1 MTAPNAPPQA
11 APSPSGP
18 VRAGPVRRFERAL
31 GRRVNLHPN
40 RLSALKLALAI
51 PLALLLLRTHEGDDA
66 ARAVIIAMMFGA
78 YASLDYIDGVVARER
93 KLHTAFGRV
102 FDRVAELPL
111 LFSLAWLNADR
122 LHAVPLS
129 LKLGLDVLL
138 LVLHARGLGGIL
150 HNRLRT
156 TTSYLSLVSLLLLSQ
171 EWAPR
176 LVTPDFVTALLW
188 INAGISLTL
197 VLRRLHI
204 LSRSR
209 IADAL
214 SLSNLGCGV
223 MAMIF
228 ADRGQLDVS
237 LLMLTLG
244 AALDGMD
251 GAAARRWG
259 GSKWGVY
266 MDDVADGVSYGLAPG
281 FAIYATNRS
290 IEGMVVGGMFAMFVI
305 TRLVFFTLNKAGSDP
320 GYFRGV
326 PSPAGGLV
334 AMSSVVMFHGHPILV
349 GFLVGIACALM
360 VAFDVQ
366 HRHLGHALAS
376 RRVRAYAV
384 AFVAVLV
391 ISAALRGF
399 RAGVGLV
406 LITLL
411 VYGFVP
417 SFAAF
422 GRVLAARRSDP
433 PR

>member
-1 MTAPNAPPQA
+1 MT
-11 APSPSGP
+11 
-18 VRAGPVRRFERAL
+18 
-31 GRRVNLHPN
+31 LHPN

-51 PLALLLLRTHEGDDA
+51 PLSVVLLRAEIGGTARPLIIALL
-66 ARAVIIAMMFGA
+66 FGA
-78 YASLDYIDGVVARER
+78 YATLDYIDGVVARER
-93 KLHTAFGRV
+93 KLHTVFGRV
-102 FDRVAELPL
+102 FDRVAEIPL
-111 LFSLAWLNADR
+111 LFALAWLTIVQ
-122 LHAVPLS
+122 LPLVPL
-129 LKLGLDVLL
+129 LPKLGLDVLL
-138 LVLHARGLGGIL
+138 LLLHARGVGGIL

-156 TTSYLSLVSLLLLSQ
+156 TTSYISLVALLLLSQ
-171 EWAPR
+171 GWAPR
-176 LVTPDFVTALLW
+176 LVTPDSTIFLLW
-188 INAGISLTL
+188 INTGISLTL
-197 VLRRLHI
+197 VLRRLNI

-214 SLSNLGCGV
+214 SISNGACGV

-228 ADRGQLDVS
+228 ADRNQLDVS
-237 LLMLTLG
+237 LLLLTLG

-266 MDDVADGVSYGLAPG
+266 MDDIADGTSYGLAPG
-281 FAIYATNRS
+281 YAIYATNR
-290 IEGMVVGGMFAMFVI
+290 GFDGALVGGLFAFFVI

-334 AMSSVVMFHGHPILV
+334 AMSSVAMFQGRPLTV

-376 RRVRAYAV
+376 RRVRAYGV
-384 AFVAVLV
+384 GLIGVLFL
-391 ISAALRGF
+391 SAALGGF
-399 RAGVGLV
+399 RAGVGIVLV
-406 LITLL
+406 SLL

-422 GRVLAARRSDP
+422 GRVLAERRKS
-433 PR
+433 PRR

>member
-1 MTAPNAPPQA
+1 MTVPNAPTPA
-11 APSPSGP
+11 ATPL
-18 VRAGPVRRFERAL
+18 RQGPVRRFERAL
-31 GRRVNLHPN
+31 GQRITLHPN

-51 PLALLLLRTHEGDDA
+51 PLSIILLREDVVSATRTIVIALL
-66 ARAVIIAMMFGA
+66 FGA
-78 YASLDYIDGVVARER
+78 YAMLDYVDGVVARER
-93 KLHTAFGRV
+93 KLDTVFGRV
-102 FDRVAELPL
+102 VDRVAEIPL
-111 LFSLAWLNADR
+111 LFALAWLTIVQ
-122 LHAVPLS
+122 LPVVPLL
-129 LKLGLDVLL
+129 LKLGLDVFLL
-138 LVLHARGLGGIL
+138 LLHARGVGGIL

-156 TTSYLSLVSLLLLSQ
+156 TTSYISLVALLLLSQ
-171 EWAPR
+171 GWAPR
-176 LVTPDFVTALLW
+176 LVTREFVTVLLW
-188 INAGISLTL
+188 INTGISLTL
-197 VLRRLHI
+197 VLRRLHV
-204 LSRSR
+204 LSRRR

-214 SLSNLGCGV
+214 SLSNGACGV

-228 ADRGQLDVS
+228 ADRGQFDVS
-237 LLMLTLG
+237 LLLLTLG

-259 GSKWGVY
+259 GSKLGVY
-266 MDDVADGVSYGLAPG
+266 MDDVADGVSYGMAPG
-281 FAIYATNRS
+281 FAIYASNRS
-290 IEGMVVGGMFAMFVI
+290 LDGMLVGGVFAFFVI
-305 TRLVFFTLNKAGSDP
+305 TRLTFFTLNKSVSEP

-334 AMSSVVMFHGHPILV
+334 AMSSVAMFTGRPLMV

-384 AFVAVLV
+384 AFVGVLLL
-391 ISAALRGF
+391 SGALGGF

-406 LITLL
+406 LLTLL

-422 GRVLAARRSDP
+422 NRVLAERRKS
-433 PR
+433 PRR

>member
-1 MTAPNAPPQA
+1 MTAPDAPLPA
-11 APSPSGP
+11 TSP
-18 VRAGPVRRFERAL
+18 VRTGPVRRFERAL
-31 GRRVNLHPN
+31 GRRIKLHPN
-40 RLSALKLALAI
+40 RLSALKLMLAV
-51 PLALLLLRTHEGDDA
+51 PLSVVLLRTDSDGA
-66 ARAVIIAMMFGA
+66 GRAVAIASLFGA
-78 YASLDYIDGVVARER
+78 YATLDYLDGVVARER
-93 KLHTAFGRV
+93 KLHTVFGRV
-102 FDRVAELPL
+102 FDRVAEIPL
-111 LFSLAWLNADR
+111 LFSLAYLTIDLLWAL
-122 LHAVPLS
+122 PLL
-129 LKLGLDVLL
+129 LKLCLDVLL
-138 LVLHARGLGGIL
+138 LLLHARGLGGIL

-171 EWAPR
+171 TWAPR
-176 LVTPDFVTALLW
+176 LVTPEFVTVLLW

-197 VLRRLHI
+197 ALRRLHI

-214 SLSNLGCGV
+214 SLSNLACGV

-228 ADRGQLDVS
+228 ADRGQLDIS

-266 MDDVADGVSYGLAPG
+266 MDDVADGCSYGLAPG

-290 IEGMVVGGMFAMFVI
+290 LDGMMVGGLFAVFVI
-305 TRLVFFTLNKAGSDP
+305 TRLVFFTLNKTASDP

-334 AMSSVVMFHGHPILV
+334 AMSSVVMFQGRPLMV

-376 RRVRAYAV
+376 RRVRGYAV

-391 ISAALRGF
+391 LSAALRGF

-422 GRVLAARRSDP
+422 NRVLAERRKS
-433 PR
+433 PRR

>member
-1 MTAPNAPPQA
+1 MTVPDAPLPAT
-11 APSPSGP
+11 SP
-18 VRAGPVRRFERAL
+18 VRTGPVRRFERAL
-31 GRRVNLHPN
+31 GRRIKLHPN
-40 RLSALKLALAI
+40 RLSALKVMLAV
-51 PLALLLLRTHEGDDA
+51 PLSVVLLRTDEGGA
-66 ARAVIIAMMFGA
+66 GRAVAIASLFGA
-78 YASLDYIDGVVARER
+78 YATLDYLDGVVARER
-93 KLHTAFGRV
+93 KLHTVFGRV
-102 FDRVAELPL
+102 FDRVAEIPL
-111 LFSLAWLNADR
+111 LFALAWVTIVQLPV
-122 LHAVPLS
+122 VPLL

-138 LVLHARGLGGIL
+138 LLLHARGLGGIL

-171 EWAPR
+171 SWAPR
-176 LVTPDFVTALLW
+176 LVTPEFVTVLLW
-188 INAGISLTL
+188 INTGISLTL
-197 VLRRLHI
+197 ALRRLHI

-214 SLSNLGCGV
+214 SLSNLACGV

-228 ADRGQLDVS
+228 ADRGTLDIS

-290 IEGMVVGGMFAMFVI
+290 LDGGVVGGLFAFFVI
-305 TRLVFFTLNKAGSDP
+305 TRLVFFTLNKAASDP

-376 RRVRAYAV
+376 RRVRGYAV
-384 AFVAVLV
+384 AFVGVLV
-391 ISAALRGF
+391 LSAALRGF

-422 GRVLAARRSDP
+422 GRVLAERRSS
-433 PR
+433 PRR